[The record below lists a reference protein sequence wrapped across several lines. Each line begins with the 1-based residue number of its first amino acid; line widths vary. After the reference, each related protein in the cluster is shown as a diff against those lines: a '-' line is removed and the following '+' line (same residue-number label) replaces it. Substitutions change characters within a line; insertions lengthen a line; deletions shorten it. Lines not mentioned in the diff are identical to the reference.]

1 MELLPCPFCDSS
13 DFKNNSMLWGAT
25 KWYFIT
31 CKNCKCRMQHF
42 DKNLLRERWNKRII
56 TNVNLPISTE
66 SVDRWISV
74 KERLPL
80 QTLSVLI
87 YNGYFI
93 DIGAYIVDNYFMT
106 VQGSVL
112 DVTHWQPL
120 PKPPKVIQE

>member
-1 MELLPCPFCDSS
+1 MGLLPCPFCDSS

-56 TNVNLPISTE
+56 TNINLPISTE

-74 KERLPL
+74 KERTPDKMQL
-80 QTLSVLI
+80 VLI
-87 YNGYFI
+87 YAPNEPNLKIRIGLFDDWVNI
-93 DIGAYIVDNYFMT
+93 DHTLGI
-106 VQGSVL
+106 
-112 DVTHWQPL
+112 THWQPL
-120 PKPPKVIQE
+120 PKPPKEI